1 MSICLVTRGESVAFY
16 DGETTRLF
24 QRGHVYKTRTGAE
37 FPRGKKT
44 WCFIDCDYGG
54 NIPVYIGSRI
64 SAAYPVQASSPNPT
78 QYKAW
83 VKQRFATI
91 LGMQLWSEDGIVKGC
106 APVLL

>member
-1 MSICLVTRGESVAFY
+1 MMAKLHDYFNTVVCAR
-16 DGETTRLF
+16 
-24 QRGHVYKTRTGAE
+24 YKLQQSSLGV
-37 FPRGKKT
+37 KKT

-106 APVLL
+106 APVLP